1 MILDTYGQVHVL
13 NESNGW
19 ACVSEIA
26 EFAKFY
32 SHLNL
37 YSTWL
42 PPLGGRSY
50 RKECELLV
58 FASSK
63 EEAAALANE
72 AIEMNRSRYYSKQE
86 TTIKLKASRFIQA
99 RYALMKEAEN
109 GGRAAEDFVACFKY
123 AVSRKK
129 HKEKL
134 EKESVEFNRKLD
146 NIKKE
151 HEVSVQTYLAAVKA
165 YRDLHPEKNT
175 DAMT

>member
-1 MILDTYGQVHVL
+1 MILDTYGQVHLL
-13 NESNGW
+13 NEGNGW
-19 ACVSEIA
+19 ASVGEIA

-42 PPLGGRSY
+42 PAMKRRYG
-50 RKECELLV
+50 KENELLV

-63 EEAAALANE
+63 EEAASLANE
-72 AIEMNRSRYYSKQE
+72 VIKENRLFDNSKE
-86 TTIKLKASRFIQA
+86 KNDIKLKASRFIQA
-99 RYALMKEAEN
+99 RYALMKEAKN
-109 GGRAAEDFVACFKY
+109 GGRSAKDFVACFGY

-129 HKEKL
+129 HKEKM

-146 NIKKE
+146 NIKKDY
-151 HEVSVQTYLAAVKA
+151 EVSVQNYLAALKA
-165 YRDLHPEKNT
+165 YQDSHPEKNT